1 MNTVARLH
9 LLSSA
14 FLCAVLAVG
23 LCSRAAP
30 AIGQAEPVIDEAP
43 PPTYQF
49 GEELSFTLRAH
60 ASADITRVTLFMRA
74 HDDDRTFSGLAQFA
88 LGHRVE
94 ATYRFDPAQ
103 RALSAFTPLE
113 YWWEVVDSTGASTR
127 SEPAVFIYADNR
139 FDWKSLD
146 SGDGRLTVHWYA
158 GETELGQAALDAAV
172 SGYASARNLLPG
184 SQLEHADVYVYASQA
199 DARDVLDSAS
209 PRWVSGFANPAGST
223 AIIVADPDTPDA
235 RSRLARDIP
244 HELMHLVAAEA
255 SGKTLNMPAWF
266 NEGLAQLNE
275 PTPDPDDEAV
285 LNAAR
290 ADGTLKALAD
300 YCAPFPADGAA
311 SRLAYAHSAA
321 VVRYI
326 RNQYGVARLAE
337 LINAYA
343 NGLACEAGVQQTL
356 GLTLA
361 GLDQAWQTGPAVSVG
376 HGVADDTGGW
386 LVLIGLLGIVSPLLF
401 LVALGTTWKPRRAGP

>member
-1 MNTVARLH
+1 MSV
-9 LLSSA
+9 
-14 FLCAVLAVG
+14 AVLCVA
-23 LCSRAAP
+23 LAAGSHAGATP
-30 AIGQAEPVIDEAP
+30 ALGQAEPVIDEAP
-43 PPTYQF
+43 APTYSF

-94 ATYRFDPAQ
+94 ATYRFDPAL

-113 YWWEVVDSTGASTR
+113 YWWEVVDSTGATTR
-127 SEPAVFIYADNR
+127 SEPGVFVYTDNR
-139 FDWKSLD
+139 FEWKSLD
-146 SGDGRLTVHWYA
+146 SGDGRLSVHWYD
-158 GETELGQAALDAAV
+158 GETELGQAALDAAI

-184 SQLEHADVYVYASQA
+184 AQLDHADVYVYAARA
-199 DARDVLDSAS
+199 DARAVLDSAS

-244 HELMHLVAAEA
+244 HELMHLVAADA
-255 SGKTLNMPAWF
+255 SGRSLNLPAWF

-290 ADGTLKALAD
+290 SDGTLKALAD

-326 RNQYGVARLAE
+326 RNQYGVARLSE

-343 NGLACEAGVQQTL
+343 GGLSCEAGVQQSL

-361 GLDQAWQTGPAVSVG
+361 GLDQAWQSGPAVSVG
-376 HGVADDTGGW
+376 HGFGDDTGGW
-386 LVLIGLLGIVSPLLF
+386 LVLIGLLGVVSPLLF
-401 LVALGTTWKPRRAGP
+401 LVALSLTWKPRRAGP